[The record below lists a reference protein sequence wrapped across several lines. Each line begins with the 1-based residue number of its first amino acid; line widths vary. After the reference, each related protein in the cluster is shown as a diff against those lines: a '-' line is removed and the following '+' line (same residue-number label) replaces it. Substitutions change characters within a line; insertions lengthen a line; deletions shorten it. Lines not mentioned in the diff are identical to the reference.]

1 MRKELTRAQVQE
13 NGGVNEKG
21 SPVVHVVE
29 DDTDVRTG
37 FTRLLRS
44 AGLEVHAYA
53 SAARFLDEVAGAKPG
68 CVLLNIMMPG
78 IRDPESMRLLMNR
91 SSLPLIVVSAVDS
104 AIVQRFASELDAKM
118 FLRKP
123 VDDQA
128 LLDAIGWVTR
138 SPFER

>member
-1 MRKELTRAQVQE
+1 MNVK
-13 NGGVNEKG
+13 GV
-21 SPVVHVVE
+21 PVVHVVE

-53 SAARFLDEVAGAKPG
+53 SAARFLDEVDRVKPG
-68 CVLLNIMMPG
+68 CILLNIMMPG
-78 IRDPESMRLLMNR
+78 IRDPESLKLLKGRR
-91 SSLPLIVVSAVDS
+91 SSLPLIVLS
-104 AIVQRFASELDAKM
+104 AIDAGTVQSLAGELDAKM

-128 LLDAIGWVTR
+128 LLDAISWVTR
-138 SPFER
+138 PPLEQ

>member
-1 MRKELTRAQVQE
+1 VNAQ
-13 NGGVNEKG
+13 GG
-21 SPVVHVVE
+21 PVVHVVE

-53 SAARFLDEVAGAKPG
+53 SAARFLDEVDRVKPG
-68 CVLLNIMMPG
+68 CILLNIMMPG
-78 IRDPESMRLLMNR
+78 IREAAPLKVLMGRR
-91 SSLPLIVVSAVDS
+91 SSLPLIVLSTLDTGE
-104 AIVQRFASELDAKM
+104 VQRFASELDAKM

-128 LLDAIGWVTR
+128 LLDAISWVTR
-138 SPFER
+138 PPLDR